1 MKTMMLCRAHM
12 GSTAHCWLASR
23 AGQRCAAHRRLA
35 SRAGAL
41 SMEGMAASGE
51 YAANS
56 LQQQAAFRLL
66 FPYVAD
72 ALRAT
77 TARRAVI
84 ADYGAADGLATSQL
98 LHALSDVTSLDVVL
112 QDLPTND
119 WDAAANIVAPHGAL
133 QQDMID
139 ASEPIPAAVGAGLR
153 LFAAPGDFYEQ
164 CLPSASVDVA
174 VSGTSWHWLRD
185 THRLPW
191 AGSLASW
198 TSRTEAVARTAWLT
212 YGAQSWEGLL
222 AARAAELKPGGS
234 LIATLAG
241 TMPDGSDH
249 YTVLFETLDRMLA
262 ERERR
267 GVVSAATRRA
277 FVLPAI
283 SRTAEEVGAG
293 FAKLKSQLHLRR
305 LEAHS
310 LRCPFYDAASIAT
323 REGRLA
329 FAHQYTANVYGWAR
343 RMIEGALD
351 DAEERASF
359 RDELTASI
367 AARAEELEYD
377 WPVMVVVAVRR

>member
-1 MKTMMLCRAHM
+1 MQAQKICRRVQM
-12 GSTAHCWLASR
+12 GSTAHRFLASR
-23 AGQRCAAHRRLA
+23 T
-35 SRAGAL
+35 GAL
-41 SMEGMAASGE
+41 SMEGMATSGE

-66 FPYVAD
+66 FPAVAE
-72 ALRAT
+72 ALQAT
-77 TARRAVI
+77 AGRRSVI

-98 LHALSDVTSLDVVL
+98 LHSLSDVTTLDVVL

-119 WDAAANIVAPHGAL
+119 WDAAADIVSPHGEL
-133 QQDMID
+133 QQGIID
-139 ASEPIPAAVGAGLR
+139 ASRPIPATVGAGFR

-164 CLPSASVDVA
+164 CLPTASVDVA

-185 THRLPW
+185 THSLPW

-198 TSRTEAVARTAWLT
+198 TSRTEVVARSAWRK

-283 SRTAEEVGAG
+283 SRTAEDVGAG

-305 LEAHS
+305 LEACS

-329 FAHQYTANVYGWAR
+329 FAHQYTSNVYGWAR
-343 RMIEGALD
+343 RMIESALD
-351 DAEERASF
+351 NAEERISF
-359 RDELTASI
+359 RDELTTSI